1 MSDTVSLFEVIKR
14 GGYEASLITTF
25 NATLP
30 FYEEVLLRR
39 LVAAGCRHNV
49 VLMDQ
54 RQCAASW
61 GSEAS
66 RPRLAGHNYTLL
78 PIRVSGAFHP
88 KVCLLLGAKKASIL
102 IGSHNLTLSGM
113 GFNREVSNWIEVAS
127 AKDAEGTA
135 ILAAVW
141 SMVKSWIELERDRAP
156 LPLLDSA
163 LAMERFISPLIVNA
177 GEMTTTA
184 ALAQSPG
191 GPSLLDQ
198 LVERV
203 PVGVKRIGV
212 LGAFFDHQLT
222 LMKSLKSRW
231 PDAEVAVGIDPDTV
245 QHPGAI
251 GADIARHVD
260 VRALF
265 SNDGGYLHAKILY
278 FESANAADDVFVSG
292 SANPSRPAWMGEA
305 GDGNVEAVILQTGTA
320 ARQAA
325 EATAMQ
331 ALLELPELAAE
342 MLASLSVSHEAN
354 ADEGKDDLPMLLGYS
369 SHTGSLIYISC
380 NGAAIEGVTA
390 RFFGPNLEVL
400 EAVEA
405 VKCAADTLEVPVS
418 IPPNNIRSCLLL
430 RNGNPVARAMIQHP
444 ALLESSA
451 RSSKQFQIRSALS
464 ELGSSEVDISKIITV
479 VERVIFAPQSE
490 QEVEV
495 ALREYT
501 GRAVKTDSTLSPASL
516 AINAEDIVRNKRKV
530 RLLKSGDLAYLLDV
544 LVRRLNDGLE
554 VQAAGLDNAGRSEE
568 EQVGQDDAEEPE
580 IDVKPAI
587 SAELVAKAV
596 CARGRTLCRRM
607 VEQLKLAATNESRQV
622 SVLAQLIAVLAI
634 LRELRY
640 LEKSDHW
647 RKAGLRLTEEKDR
660 RYLLDHSFKYLLGAN
675 GQLLAA
681 FDLAAGEDT
690 DESMQLCTLL
700 VWLAWDLGEALTL
713 DVTRIWDKA
722 EKMAKL
728 QSNAVFLSLMPKIV
742 IDQEARTELHEHL
755 QKTSRDTPEAVSRV
769 DQWLSLHMAYGA
781 SWASGFREASD
792 LVLGGYCTVPGVI
805 DEPRVILE
813 LDSDR
818 VGYWDFV
825 GVRRFKR
832 DRVLGMKPVDMI

>member
-1 MSDTVSLFEVIKR
+1 MSETVSLFEVIKR

-54 RQCAASW
+54 RECAASW
-61 GSEAS
+61 GSEAT
-66 RPRLAGHNYTLL
+66 RPRLAGYNYTLL
-78 PIRVSGAFHP
+78 PIRVAGAFHP
-88 KVCLLLGAKKASIL
+88 KVCLLLGAKKASII

-113 GFNREVSNWIEVAS
+113 GFNREVSNWVEVAS
-127 AKDAEGTA
+127 VKDAQG
-135 ILAAVW
+135 AALLVSVW
-141 SMVKSWIELERDRAP
+141 GMVKSWIELERDRAP
-156 LPLLDSA
+156 LSLLDSA
-163 LAMERFISPLIVNA
+163 LAIERFISPLIVNA
-177 GEMTTTA
+177 VEMTTPA
-184 ALAQSPG
+184 ALAQNPG

-203 PVGVKRIGV
+203 PETVKRIGV

-222 LMKSLKSRW
+222 FVKSLKSRW
-231 PDAEVAVGIDPDTV
+231 PNAEVVVGIDPDTV

-265 SNDGGYLHAKILY
+265 SKGGGYLHAKALY
-278 FESANAADDVFVSG
+278 FESANTADDIFVSG

-305 GDGNVEAVILQTGTA
+305 GSGNVEAVVLQAGSE

-325 EATAMQ
+325 EATAMHE
-331 ALLELPELAAE
+331 LLELPGLAAE
-342 MLASLSVSHEAN
+342 MLASLSVSHKVN
-354 ADEGKDDLPMLLGYS
+354 ADEGTDGLPVLLGYS
-369 SHTGSLIYISC
+369 NHAGSLIYISC
-380 NGAAIEGVTA
+380 NGVTLEGVTA
-390 RFFGPNLEVL
+390 RFFGPNLEDLASVG
-400 EAVEA
+400 A
-405 VKCAADTLEVPVS
+405 VKYAADTLEVPIS

-430 RNGNPVARAMIQHP
+430 RNGNPFARAMIQHP
-444 ALLESSA
+444 VLLESSA

-464 ELGSSEVDISKIITV
+464 ELGSSEVDISKIIAV

-501 GRAVKTDSTLSPASL
+501 GRALKADPRLYPESL
-516 AINAEDIVRNKRKV
+516 AINADDMVRNKRKV

-554 VQAAGLDNAGRSEE
+554 LQTAGLDKAGRSEE

-580 IDVKPAI
+580 VNANPEV
-587 SAELVAKAV
+587 SSELVAKAV

-607 VEQLKLAATNESRQV
+607 VEQLKLATTNEPRQI

-634 LRELRY
+634 LRELRH

-647 RKAGLRLTEEKDR
+647 RKAGLRLTDEKDR
-660 RYLLDHSFKYLLGAN
+660 RYLLEHSFKYLLGAN
-675 GQLLAA
+675 GKLLVA
-681 FDLAAGEDT
+681 FDSVAGEDT
-690 DESMQLCTLL
+690 DESMQLRTLL
-700 VWLAWDLGEALTL
+700 VWLAWDLGERLTL
-713 DVTRIWDKA
+713 EVARIWDKA
-722 EKMAKL
+722 EKMSKL
-728 QSNAVFLSLMPKIV
+728 QSNAVFLSLMPMIAV
-742 IDQEARTELHEHL
+742 DDEAMTELHEHL
-755 QKTSRDTPEAVSRV
+755 QKTCRDTPEAVSHA
-769 DQWLSLHMAYGA
+769 DQWLSLHLAYGA
-781 SWASGFREASD
+781 LWASGFREAVD
-792 LVLGGYCTVPGVI
+792 LELGGFCSVPGIVE
-805 DEPRVILE
+805 EPRVILE
-813 LDSDR
+813 LTSAAVSFWDFDR
-818 VGYWDFV
+818 VRSFQ
-825 GVRRFKR
+825 R
-832 DRVLGMKPVDMI
+832 DRVLGMTPINKI